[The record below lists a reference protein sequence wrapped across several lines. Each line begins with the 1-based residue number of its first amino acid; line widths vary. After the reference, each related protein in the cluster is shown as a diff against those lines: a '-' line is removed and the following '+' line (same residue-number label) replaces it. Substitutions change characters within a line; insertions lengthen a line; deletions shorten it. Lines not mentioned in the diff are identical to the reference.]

1 MENANNTV
9 FHEKKKSMRTIG
21 YKWLI
26 FALVMLFNP
35 NIQLID
41 LLPDFIGFFIL
52 AKFLE
57 KAADAAP
64 YFEEAREAFL
74 KLGFVNLFKFP
85 ALILVRAVRSHN
97 TLDNDILALMTLV
110 FAVLEIIYLIPAI
123 KNLFDALSYLGERG
137 NAESLIKSD
146 SLISTD
152 ALRSFTLAFAILK
165 SLLYTLPEFL
175 KLTRSVEIGTT
186 TSMLTGSRYYPWA
199 VVASLLIGF
208 VFGGIW
214 LSRILRYS
222 KRIKLEGKFYSSL
235 ESLADE
241 NSYAAYE
248 KRVTERS
255 RNRVFLMFILAAVS
269 SVDLTFS
276 DFNGI
281 NLLPAFVFGL
291 LFTIGLMGLVKHTN
305 SKEMRVPVLVSGF
318 LYNTVALLKYIYTF
332 NFLDNYGYSALLYD
346 ANAEAIKLYKTVEIF
361 AVIEVVLYLAL
372 TLLFYILMKRYAD
385 THLGHFNSSS
395 SETIKSS
402 YYKEINKKT
411 ITLSSLASLV
421 GILTFINVFVN
432 GSVKLIFSNPADVTF
447 PSLIVPNLPWFSLL
461 VTASVIAYAFY
472 SVYYFNF
479 IKEEMSV

>member
-1 MENANNTV
+1 MENANNVV
-9 FHEKKKSMRTIG
+9 FNEKKKSMRTLR
-21 YKWLI
+21 YKWLA
-26 FALVMLFNP
+26 FAFVMLFNP

-255 RNRVFLMFILAAVS
+255 RNRVFLMFILAAVC

-276 DFNGI
+276 DFNSI

-291 LFTIGLMGLVKHTN
+291 LFTLGLMGLVKHN
-305 SKEMRVPVLVSGF
+305 GSKKMRIPVLVSGI
-318 LYNTVALLKYIYTF
+318 LYNAVAIVKYVYTF
-332 NFLDNYGYSALLYD
+332 KFLDNYGYSELLYD
-346 ANAEAIKLYKTVEIF
+346 ANTEAVKLYKAVEILAIF
-361 AVIEVVLYLAL
+361 EVVLYLAL
-372 TLLFYILMKRYAD
+372 ALLFYILMKQYAD
-385 THLGHFNSSS
+385 THLGHFNDSS
-395 SETIKSS
+395 SESIKSS
-402 YYKEINKKT
+402 YYKGINKKT
-411 ITLSSLASLV
+411 ITLSAIASLV
-421 GILTFINVFVN
+421 GILSFINVFVN
-432 GSVKLIFSNPADVTF
+432 GSVKILFSNPTDVTM
-447 PSLIVPNLPWFSLL
+447 PALIVPNLPWFSLL
-461 VTASVIAYAFY
+461 VTAAVIAYAFY